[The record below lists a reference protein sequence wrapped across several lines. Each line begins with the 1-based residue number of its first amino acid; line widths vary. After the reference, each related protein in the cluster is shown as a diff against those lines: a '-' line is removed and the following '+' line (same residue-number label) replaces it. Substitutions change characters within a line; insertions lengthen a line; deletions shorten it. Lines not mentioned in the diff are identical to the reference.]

1 MVAVLGVMACSF
13 GETSEPAARSD
24 TETASDDATETASD
38 TATETASDTATETVT
53 EAETVSDPAIE
64 APTEPVTAL
73 VGTREVRV
81 AAPSHPVPSDA
92 PHAILHVPSRA
103 ERETVVFLHGW
114 SGCVRVLAHDGAL
127 ACARRHRREPGW
139 NLLAAARSS
148 RARWLFPQLSFRAR
162 DGSPG
167 RFREPAF
174 ARAYL
179 DELGLSEG
187 PIVLTAHSA
196 GFETALAW
204 LRSDV
209 RDRIRA
215 VVLFDGLYAGAHA
228 FADWALERPDRR
240 LVSYVI
246 GQGGTRRENERLRA
260 YVSARGAA
268 VGDSL
273 EHDAPVRIVEGRAAH
288 GDLPARHLEEVL
300 RALER

>member
-1 MVAVLGVMACSF
+1 
-13 GETSEPAARSD
+13 
-24 TETASDDATETASD
+24 
-38 TATETASDTATETVT
+38 
-53 EAETVSDPAIE
+53 
-64 APTEPVTAL
+64 
-73 VGTREVRV
+73 
-81 AAPSHPVPSDA
+81 
-92 PHAILHVPSRA
+92 
-103 ERETVVFLHGW
+103 
-114 SGCVRVLAHDGAL
+114 VLANRGEL
-127 ACARRHRREPGW
+127 ACARRHRRERGW
-139 NLLAAARSS
+139 DLLAAARSGG
-148 RARWLFPQLSFRAR
+148 ARWLFPQLAFRAR

-174 ARAYL
+174 ARAFL
-179 DELGLSEG
+179 EELGLADG
-187 PIVLTAHSA
+187 PLVLTAHSA

-209 RDRIRA
+209 RERIRA
-215 VVLFDGLYAGAHA
+215 VVLFDALYAGAHT

-260 YVSARGAA
+260 HAIARGVA

-273 EHDAPVRIVEGRAAH
+273 EEDARVRIVEGRAAH